1 MIKTIYRGKRFKVVI
16 YKDKIKEREIVF
28 GPESVAIIPIK
39 NNKILLVKQFR
50 HIFGYIWEI
59 PAGKIEK
66 NESPLKAAKRE
77 LLEETGYKGKFE
89 KIGKFIVT
97 PGYSNEVMHF
107 YIAYD
112 IEKVKEFD
120 KKEIKEIKFFDIN
133 KVKTKDLKTNFAIF
147 LLKYKLC

>member
-1 MIKTIYRGKRFKVVI
+1 MIRTIYKGKRLKLVI
-16 YKDKIKEREIVF
+16 YKDKFREREIVF
-28 GPESVAIIPIK
+28 VPESVAIIPIK

-50 HIFGYIWEI
+50 YPFGYIWEI

-66 NESPLKAAKRE
+66 NENPLKAAKRE

-89 KIGKFIVT
+89 KIGKFIIT

-107 YIAYD
+107 YLAYD

-120 KKEIKEIKFFDIN
+120 KKEIKENKFFDIN
-133 KVKTKDLKTNFAIF
+133 KVKTKDFKTNFAIY

>member
-1 MIKTIYRGKRFKVVI
+1 MIKTIYKGKRLKLVI
-16 YKDKIKEREIVF
+16 YKNKNIEREIVF
-28 GPESVAIIPIK
+28 VPESVAIIPIK

-50 HIFGYIWEI
+50 YPFGYIWEI

-66 NESPLKAAKRE
+66 NENSLKTAKRE

-89 KIGKFIVT
+89 KIGKFIIS
-97 PGYSNEVMHF
+97 PGYSNEIMHF
-107 YIAYD
+107 YLAYE

-120 KKEIKEIKFFDIN
+120 KKEIKENRFFDIN
-133 KVKTKDLKTNFAIF
+133 EVKTIDLKTKFAIY

>member
-1 MIKTIYRGKRFKVVI
+1 MIKTIYKGKRLNLVI
-16 YKDKIKEREIVF
+16 YKNKNIKREIVF
-28 GPESVAIIPIK
+28 VPESVVIIPIK
-39 NNKILLVKQFR
+39 NNKILLVNQFR
-50 HIFGYIWEI
+50 YPFGYIWEI

-66 NESPLKAAKRE
+66 NENPLKAAKRE
-77 LLEETGYKGKFE
+77 LLEETGYKGKFK

-120 KKEIKEIKFFDIN
+120 KKEIKETKFFDIN
-133 KVKTKDLKTNFAIF
+133 KVKTKDLKTKFAIY
-147 LLKYKLC
+147 LLKYKLW